1 MKRFNVGALSVS
13 RIIESELPIL
23 SAREVYPDW
32 NDEAIAPHL
41 RWMVPRHYH
50 PETGSLVTTIQSYLV
65 RTAHH
70 TILVDACGGNDKDR
84 NRPHFDHA
92 DTTWLDTLAAA
103 GCQPEQVDFVLC
115 THLHVDH
122 VGWNTRLLD
131 GCWVPTFPN
140 AKYLFARTEL
150 EHWLAESN
158 AARLSRTGDYV
169 ADSVMPVLEAK
180 REVIVETDH
189 AIEDG
194 VWLEPLPGHT
204 LGQFGVH
211 LKSGDAEAVIS
222 GDMMHHMHQCHLPHW
237 STNFCTDQD
246 AARQTRRA
254 FLERYAETGILVA
267 TAHFPSPSVGTIERA
282 GQSFGFRYVGIDSPQ
297 FFQN

>member
-1 MKRFNVGALSVS
+1 MERFNVGALSVS

-32 NDEAIAPHL
+32 NYDAIAPHL
-41 RWMVPRHYH
+41 NWMVPRHYQ

-84 NRPHFDHA
+84 NRQHFDHA
-92 DTTWLDTLAAA
+92 DTAWLDSLAAS

-131 GCWVPTFPN
+131 GRWVPTFPN
-140 AKYLFARTEL
+140 ARYLFARTEL
-150 EHWLAESN
+150 EHWLAEAN
-158 AARLSRTGDYV
+158 ATGLSRTGDYV

-204 LGQFGVH
+204 PGHVCVEVASRGMHAVL
-211 LKSGDAEAVIS
+211 SGDL
-222 GDMMHHMHQCHLPHW
+222 MHHPVQCAEPDW
-237 STNFCTDQD
+237 SSCFCVD
-246 AARQTRRA
+246 ADHSRRTRIA
-254 FLERYAETGILVA
+254 FLAEHADSETLILP
-267 TAHFPSPSVGTIERA
+267 AHFPTPTA
-282 GQSFGFRYVGIDSPQ
+282 GRVVSDGNTWHFQ
-297 FFQN
+297 FDL